1 MGFLTGT
8 YLKMQ
13 TARMRIQLQHQL
25 TSVMSQLN
33 RVTKQMGQMEKM
45 LTSQQRSADLALRQ
59 QTQASI
65 WGTLQQKYPGVDPNN
80 PTTLTGL
87 DSAAMQAFSTVQQQ
101 MQYRYAQAQSV
112 WADYFENYKEAQL
125 EPLKSLE
132 ESLTIKKT
140 NIESRIALIGEQE
153 KAANDMIKSSQQDF
167 TPQYSGQG

>member
-13 TARMRIQLQHQL
+13 SARMRIQLQHQL
-25 TSVMSQLN
+25 TSIMSQLN

-45 LTSQQRSADLALRQ
+45 LASQQRNADLALRQ
-59 QTQASI
+59 QAQRSI
-65 WGTLQQKYPGVDPNN
+65 WSPLSERGINPNDPSTLMNM
-80 PTTLTGL
+80 
-87 DSAAMQAFSTVQQQ
+87 DSATMQAFNYTQQQ

-112 WADYFENYKEAQL
+112 WADYFENYKEAQM
-125 EPLKSLE
+125 EPLKSME

-140 NIESRIALIGEQE
+140 NIESRLRLIEEQE
-153 KAANDMIKSSQQDF
+153 KAAESMTKSSAQDF

>member
-80 PTTLTGL
+80 PATLTGL

-101 MQYRYAQAQSV
+101 AQYRYAQAQSV
-112 WADYFENYKEAQL
+112 WADYFENYKEAQM

-132 ESLTIKKT
+132 ESLTIRKT
-140 NIESRIALIGEQE
+140 NIESRIALIEQQE
-153 KAANDMIKSSQQDF
+153 KAAESMTKSSQQDF

>member
-13 TARMRIQLQHQL
+13 SARMRIQLQHQL

-45 LTSQQRSADLALRQ
+45 LASQQRNADLALRQ
-59 QTQASI
+59 QAQRSI
-65 WGTLQQKYPGVDPNN
+65 WSPLSERGINPNDPSTLMNM
-80 PTTLTGL
+80 
-87 DSAAMQAFSTVQQQ
+87 DSATMQAFNYTQQQ

-112 WADYFENYKEAQL
+112 WADYFENYKEAQM
-125 EPLKSLE
+125 EPLKSME

-140 NIESRIALIGEQE
+140 NIESRLRLIEEQE
-153 KAANDMIKSSQQDF
+153 KAAESMTKASAQDF

>member
-33 RVTKQMGQMEKM
+33 RVTKQMADMEKN
-45 LTSQQRSADLALRQ
+45 LASQQRSADLALRQ
-59 QTQASI
+59 QAQTSI
-65 WGTLQQKYPGVDPNN
+65 WFTLQEKCPGVDPNN
-80 PTTLTGL
+80 PATLMNL
-87 DSAAMQAFSTVQQQ
+87 DSAASQAFSYTQQQ
-101 MQYRYAQAQSV
+101 AQYRYAQAQSV

-132 ESLTIKKT
+132 ESLTIRKT
-140 NIESRIALIGEQE
+140 SIESRLQLIGEQE
-153 KAANDMIKSSQQDF
+153 KAASDMTKASQQDF
-167 TPQYSGQG
+167 TPQYTGQG